1 MDFETIVPAAQAGD
15 QKARDELMKGFYGWT
30 VSQARLYVNDFDTA
44 ANIAVLV
51 WERLLTENRLA
62 QYDPAKG
69 SFFGWLKAIVANAA
83 VDELRRPTLDETPDA
98 HIEDAPGSAPLTEAF
113 FREGQDAI
121 RAALTKQERR
131 AFDVI
136 LDEGADAAAIAWV
149 MDVSPANA
157 WQLLSRVRSKARE
170 VLE

>member
-15 QKARDELMKGFYGWT
+15 QKARDELMEGFYGWT
-30 VSQARLYVNDFDTA
+30 VSQARLYVNDFERS

-69 SFFGWLKAIVANAA
+69 SFFGWLKAIIANAA
-83 VDELRRPTLDETPDA
+83 VDELRKAAPEEVPDE
-98 HIEDAPGSAPLTEAF
+98 HIEDAPGAAPLTEDF
-113 FREGQDAI
+113 FRDGQDAI

-136 LDEGADAAAIAWV
+136 LDEGADISAIARV
-149 MDVSPANA
+149 LDIDHGNA
-157 WQLLSRVRSKARE
+157 QRLLSRVRSKARE
-170 VLE
+170 VLG